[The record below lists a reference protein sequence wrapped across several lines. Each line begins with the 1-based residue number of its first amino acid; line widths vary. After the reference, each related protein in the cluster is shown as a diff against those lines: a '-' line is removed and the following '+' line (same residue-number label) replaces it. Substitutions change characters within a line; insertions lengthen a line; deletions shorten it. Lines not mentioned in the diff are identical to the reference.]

1 MARKIVLVATI
12 NNRID
17 WSTCL
22 INKLKRRNELI
33 INTAKLCGTCMLLAV
48 KSIIKIQRL

>member
-33 INTAKLCGTCMLLAV
+33 INTAKLCGTCNV
-48 KSIIKIQRL
+48 VGRKKYY